1 MPINAAGGSMS
12 DHTQDTASTT
22 ADNPATTTTA
32 DVVDEN
38 ATGTDTGSTTGDFA
52 EPAPPAPPA
61 KPWDGAQSLDVHVKL
76 EHLWAWAQAEIAKLH
91 ARIDELSG
99 GGQSQNVET
108 PAETINPAK
117 EA

>member
-1 MPINAAGGSMS
+1 MS
-12 DHTQDTASTT
+12 DQTQETASST
-22 ADNPATTTTA
+22 ANNPAAITTA

-38 ATGTDTGSTTGDFA
+38 A
-52 EPAPPAPPA
+52 PAPPAA
-61 KPWDGAQSLDVHVKL
+61 KPWDGAHSLDVHVKL
-76 EHLWAWAQAEIAKLH
+76 EHLWAWAQAEIEKLH

-108 PAETINPAK
+108 PAAKPLKPAK